1 MLLLP
6 LIMVMTM
13 KVNELTVE
21 IQAKLTVDKATA
33 EGCLKMV
40 EIYLNNN
47 SNMNIQLDYLE
58 TGERQLKF
66 IGG

>member
-1 MLLLP
+1 MLLSL
-6 LIMVMTM
+6 LIMVMMM
-13 KVNELTVE
+13 KVDELTVE
-21 IQAKLTVDKATA
+21 VKAKLTVDKATA

-47 SNMNIQLDYLE
+47 SNMNIQLDCLE